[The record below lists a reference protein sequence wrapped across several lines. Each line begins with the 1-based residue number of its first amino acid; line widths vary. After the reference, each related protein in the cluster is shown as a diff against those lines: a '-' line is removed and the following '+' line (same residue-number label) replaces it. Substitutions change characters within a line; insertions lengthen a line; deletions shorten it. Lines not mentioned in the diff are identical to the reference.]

1 MKKACGIIIVLL
13 ALVVFVGCDQ
23 NMGNGFLKLYL
34 SDNVLD
40 SLSNNQSINITIT
53 SENATS
59 VVNKRIT
66 LSKNNS
72 SKTIELPIGTYSL
85 SVDNDSFDIASS
97 VYITSNKTVSVSVN
111 PLAGGKIK
119 VSISPNVKTFLANNK
134 ETVLDFYFRKDV
146 LEVDPS
152 KRISFSNNSLNEKSF
167 SLEKGTY
174 YISHD
179 FSLYSNNEIREKNL
193 QYPRELSIDIGESY
207 NVYIDANPE
216 GDVFLQITNPQ
227 ESSRSFFIEFYSDSE
242 MTDLKKKF
250 YYGTENINNT
260 INIDTGKYYIKCKDS
275 LGDFVFL
282 DTSEITV
289 SADIPTYIKATY
301 RENMGSIYIN
311 YNVLN
316 KPYDDR
322 IASVNGLSLKFTNDD
337 SDYSNIYDNNE
348 GGCFHLPSGTYS
360 VELINNPIKTG
371 VNAVCNDSEIY
382 FKPGMFNYDKSLQ
395 VVCELVGN
403 VQTQLVG
410 EYNENVKLLFTS
422 KDSDSKTYEVTP
434 SKIKSDN
441 IMLIGKYDV
450 SASLTSS
457 DEYLDVKIPYDT
469 INLTQAKNIDFTT
482 EVFKCGKLNINLPN
496 DFYEQL
502 HKLEVLVHLYKN
514 GELYCDKIIDSEFKD
529 NPYWLLPEGNY
540 SYELEYDKDMMNL
553 SFEIKKFTISYQNDV
568 DLGTP
573 TYGFNQHLSV
583 DIQNKI
589 PNASNIDYIFDFKN
603 DTFKVKNY
611 PKGAEIKWYL
621 LTNDGNKSLIHT
633 GNTLVWNRSTMGYE
647 YSCLQVR
654 VYYNDMLIDVQQI
667 GNLANN

>member
-1 MKKACGIIIVLL
+1 MKKALNIVILIFITLL
-13 ALVVFVGCDQ
+13 VFVGCNQDT
-23 NMGNGFLKLYL
+23 GNGSLKLYL
-34 SDNVLD
+34 SDSVLD
-40 SLSNNQSINITIT
+40 SLAYNQKIVVKIRSDN
-53 SENATS
+53 S
-59 VVNKRIT
+59 VSSVYKNVT
-66 LSKNNS
+66 LSKSNPS
-72 SKTIELPIGTYSL
+72 TTIELPIGTYSL
-85 SVDNDSFDIASS
+85 AVEDDNMDIAST
-97 VYITSNKTVSVSVN
+97 VYITSNKIVSISVN
-111 PLAGGKIK
+111 PLTGGKVK

-134 ETVLDFYFRKDV
+134 DTNIEFYFRKDV
-146 LEVDPS
+146 LEVDPC
-152 KRISFSNNSLNEKSF
+152 KQFSFSNTTPTETSF
-167 SLEKGTY
+167 TLEKGTY

-179 FSLYSNNEIREKNL
+179 VTRYSSSEIRDKDFL
-193 QYPRELSIDIGESY
+193 YTKELSIDIGESY

-216 GDVFLQITNPQ
+216 GNVFLQITNPQ

-260 INIDTGKYYIKCKDS
+260 INIDTGKYYIKGKDS

-289 SADIPTYIKATY
+289 SADTPTYIKATY

-348 GGCFHLPSGTYS
+348 GGYFHLPSGTYS
-360 VELINNPIKTG
+360 IELINNPIKTG

-382 FKPGMFNYDKSLQ
+382 FKPGLFNDYKSLQ

-482 EVFKCGKLNINLPN
+482 EVYKCGKLKIDLPN

-502 HKLEVLVHLYKN
+502 HKLQVIVHLYKN
-514 GELYCDKIIDSEFKD
+514 GELYCDKIIDSKFKD
-529 NPYWLLPEGNY
+529 NPYWLLPEGTY

-553 SFEIKKFTISYQNDV
+553 SFDNNNFKISYQNDI

-573 TYGFNQHLSV
+573 TYSFNQHLSV

-589 PNASNIDYIFDFKN
+589 PNASNIDYLLDRAH

-621 LTNDGNKSLIHT
+621 LTNNNNGLIHT

-667 GNLANN
+667 GNLYY

>member
-1 MKKACGIIIVLL
+1 MKKALNIVILIFITLL
-13 ALVVFVGCDQ
+13 VFVGCNQDT
-23 NMGNGFLKLYL
+23 GNGSLKLYL
-34 SDNVLD
+34 SDSVLD
-40 SLSNNQSINITIT
+40 SLAYNQKIVVKIRSDN
-53 SENATS
+53 S
-59 VVNKRIT
+59 VSSVYKNVT
-66 LSKNNS
+66 LSKSNPS
-72 SKTIELPIGTYSL
+72 TTIELPIGTYSL
-85 SVDNDSFDIASS
+85 AVEDDNMDIAST
-97 VYITSNKTVSVSVN
+97 VYITSNKIVSISVN
-111 PLAGGKIK
+111 PLTGGKVK

-134 ETVLDFYFRKDV
+134 DTNIEFYFRKDV
-146 LEVDPS
+146 LEVDPC
-152 KRISFSNNSLNEKSF
+152 KQFSFSNTTPTETSF
-167 SLEKGTY
+167 TLEKGTY

-179 FSLYSNNEIREKNL
+179 VTRYSSSEIRDKDFL
-193 QYPRELSIDIGESY
+193 YTKELSIDIGESY

-216 GDVFLQITNPQ
+216 GNVFLQITNPQ

-289 SADIPTYIKATY
+289 SADTPTYIKATY

-348 GGCFHLPSGTYS
+348 GGYFHLPSGTYS
-360 VELINNPIKTG
+360 IELINNPIKTG

-382 FKPGMFNYDKSLQ
+382 FKPGLFNDYKSLQ

-482 EVFKCGKLNINLPN
+482 EVYKCGKLKIDLPN

-502 HKLEVLVHLYKN
+502 HKLQVIVHLYKN
-514 GELYCDKIIDSEFKD
+514 GELYCDKIIDSKFKD
-529 NPYWLLPEGNY
+529 NPYWLLPEGTY

-553 SFEIKKFTISYQNDV
+553 SFDNNNFKISYQNDI

-573 TYGFNQHLSV
+573 TYSFNQHLSI

-589 PNASNIDYIFDFKN
+589 PNASNIDYLLDRAH

-621 LTNDGNKSLIHT
+621 LTNNNNGLIHT

-667 GNLANN
+667 GNLYY

>member
-1 MKKACGIIIVLL
+1 MKKACGIIILL
-13 ALVVFVGCDQ
+13 LTLVVFVGCDQ
-23 NMGNGFLKLYL
+23 NMGNGSLKLYL
-34 SDNVLD
+34 SDSVLD

-59 VVNKRIT
+59 VVNKRVT

-72 SKTIELPIGTYSL
+72 SKIIELPIGTYSL

-152 KRISFSNNSLNEKSF
+152 KKVSFSNSSLNEKYF
-167 SLEKGTY
+167 SLEKGHY

-179 FSLYSNNEIREKNL
+179 FSGYSDNEIREKDF
-193 QYPRELSIDIGESY
+193 QYPRELRIDISESN
-207 NVYIDANPE
+207 NVLYIDANPE
-216 GDVFLQITNPQ
+216 GYVSVNLYIDNYRIYSVTF
-227 ESSRSFFIEFYSDSE
+227 EFYDDE
-242 MTDLKKKF
+242 TMTNLIKEYSYYNGREKLKIDAGTYYVKCVSSNGDVVDIENNKITVLPNQETVLNASMKSDLKYF
-250 YYGTENINNT
+250 NINFYVN
-260 INIDTGKYYIKCKDS
+260 NKSSIDYDVPD
-275 LGDFVFL
+275 DFYF
-282 DTSEITV
+282 
-289 SADIPTYIKATY
+289 KF
-301 RENMGSIYIN
+301 
-311 YNVLN
+311 N
-316 KPYDDR
+316 K
-322 IASVNGLSLKFTNDD
+322 ND
-337 SDYSNIYDNNE
+337 SDYSYLYKCNYLNSSMDMFLVN
-348 GGCFHLPSGTYS
+348 GDYS
-360 VELINNPIKTG
+360 VEVINNPAETG
-371 VNAVCNDSEIY
+371 ILTESNKYSFLRHDDNLQINAN
-382 FKPGMFNYDKSLQ
+382 
-395 VVCELVGN
+395 LVGN
-403 VQTQLVG
+403 IQTQLLG
-410 EYNENVKLLFTS
+410 EDNENVILLFTS
-422 KDSDSKTYEVTP
+422 KDDDSKTYELTP
-434 SKIKSDN
+434 SNIKSDN
-441 IMLIGKYDV
+441 LLLIGKYDV
-450 SASLTSS
+450 SASLISS

-496 DFYEQL
+496 DFYDQL
-502 HKLEVLVHLYKN
+502 HKLQVIVHLYKN

-529 NPYWLLPEGNY
+529 NSYWLLPEGNY

-553 SFEIKKFTISYQNDV
+553 SFDKKNFNISYQDDV

-589 PNASNIDYIFDFKN
+589 PNASNIDYIFDLFN

-633 GNTLVWNRSTMGYE
+633 GNTLVWNRSTME
-647 YSCLQVR
+647 YKCLQVR

>member
-1 MKKACGIIIVLL
+1 MKKAWSIIILL
-13 ALVVFVGCDQ
+13 FITLIFFVGCNQDT
-23 NMGNGFLKLYL
+23 GNGSLKLYL
-34 SDNVLD
+34 SDSVLD
-40 SLSNNQSINITIT
+40 SLAYNQKVVVKIRSDN
-53 SENATS
+53 SLSS
-59 VVNKRIT
+59 VYKNVT
-66 LSKNNS
+66 LSKSNPS
-72 SKTIELPIGTYSL
+72 TTIELPIGTYSL
-85 SVDNDSFDIASS
+85 AVEADNMDIAST

-111 PLAGGKIK
+111 PLAGGKVK

-134 ETVLDFYFRKDV
+134 DTNIEFYFRKDV
-146 LEVDPS
+146 LEVDPC
-152 KRISFSNNSLNEKSF
+152 KHFSFSNTTPTETSF
-167 SLEKGTY
+167 TLEKGTY
-174 YISHD
+174 YISHNFSGNISSDITNKD
-179 FSLYSNNEIREKNL
+179 F
-193 QYPRELSIDIGESY
+193 QYTKELSIDIGKSY

-216 GDVFLQITNPQ
+216 GNVFLQITNPQ

-289 SADIPTYIKATY
+289 SADTPTYIKATY

-316 KPYDDR
+316 KPYNDR

-348 GGCFHLPSGTYS
+348 GGYFHLPSGTYS

-382 FKPGMFNYDKSLQ
+382 FKPGLFNDYKSLQ

-422 KDSDSKTYEVTP
+422 KDSDSKAYEVTP

-441 IMLIGKYDV
+441 IMLIGQYDV
-450 SASLTSS
+450 SASLSS
-457 DEYLDVKIPYDT
+457 NNEYLDVKIPYDT
-469 INLTQAKNIDFTT
+469 INLTQGKNIDFTT
-482 EVFKCGKLNINLPN
+482 EVYKCGKLRINLPN
-496 DFYEQL
+496 DLYEQL
-502 HKLEVLVHLYKN
+502 HKLSVTMHLYKE
-514 GELYCDKIIDSEFKD
+514 GEYYCDKIINSEFEA

-540 SYELEYDKDMMNL
+540 TYELEYDNDVMNL
-553 SFEIKKFTISYQNDV
+553 SFDKKNFNISYQNDV
-568 DLGTP
+568 DLGNP
-573 TYGFNQHLSV
+573 SYSFNQHLSV

-589 PNASNIDYIFDFKN
+589 PGASNIEYILDWSN
-603 DTFKVKNY
+603 YTFKVKNY
-611 PKGAEIKWYL
+611 PKGSEIKWFIL
-621 LTNDGNKSLIHT
+621 DNTGKSILKHT
-633 GNTLVWNRSTMGYE
+633 GNTLTWDSKTMGYN
-647 YSCLQVR
+647 YSSLQVR
-654 VYYNDMLIDVQQI
+654 VYYNSMLIDVQQI
-667 GNLANN
+667 GNLYY

>member
-1 MKKACGIIIVLL
+1 MKKALNIVILIFITLL
-13 ALVVFVGCDQ
+13 VFVGCNQDT
-23 NMGNGFLKLYL
+23 GNGSLKLYL
-34 SDNVLD
+34 SDSVLD
-40 SLSNNQSINITIT
+40 SLAYNQKIVVKIRSDN
-53 SENATS
+53 S
-59 VVNKRIT
+59 VSSVYKNVT
-66 LSKNNS
+66 LSKSNPS
-72 SKTIELPIGTYSL
+72 TTIELPIGTYSL
-85 SVDNDSFDIASS
+85 AVEDDNMDIAST
-97 VYITSNKTVSVSVN
+97 VYITSNKIVSISVN
-111 PLAGGKIK
+111 PLTGGKVK

-134 ETVLDFYFRKDV
+134 DTNIEFYFRKDV
-146 LEVDPS
+146 LEVDPC
-152 KRISFSNNSLNEKSF
+152 KQFSFSNTTPTETSF
-167 SLEKGTY
+167 TLEKGTY

-179 FSLYSNNEIREKNL
+179 VTRYSSSEIRDKDFL
-193 QYPRELSIDIGESY
+193 YTKELSIDIGESY

-216 GDVFLQITNPQ
+216 GNVFLQITNPQ

-260 INIDTGKYYIKCKDS
+260 INIDTGKYYIKGKDS

-289 SADIPTYIKATY
+289 SADTPTYIKATY

-348 GGCFHLPSGTYS
+348 GGYFHLPSGTYS
-360 VELINNPIKTG
+360 IELINNPIKTG

-382 FKPGMFNYDKSLQ
+382 FKPGLFNDYKSLQ

-482 EVFKCGKLNINLPN
+482 EVYKCGKLKIDLPN

-502 HKLEVLVHLYKN
+502 HKLQVIVHLYKN
-514 GELYCDKIIDSEFKD
+514 GELYCDKIIDSKFKD
-529 NPYWLLPEGNY
+529 NPYWLLPEGTY

-553 SFEIKKFTISYQNDV
+553 SFDNNNFKISYQNDI

-573 TYGFNQHLSV
+573 TYSFNQHLSV

-589 PNASNIDYIFDFKN
+589 PNASNIDYLLDRAH

-621 LTNDGNKSLIHT
+621 LTNNNNGLIHT
-633 GNTLVWNRSTMGYE
+633 GNTLVWNRSTMGYD

-667 GNLANN
+667 GNLYY